1 MKSELGIMIQS
12 PFEEFEEWIQKIAE
26 NRLPELRKG
35 QFIYNMA
42 YTEFP
47 DQVDL
52 LGYCGLDCFHNDMM
66 IHPSIPHGIIKD
78 ELIDFIN
85 QQQIYGSIF

>member
-52 LGYCGLDCFHNDMM
+52 LGYCGIDCFQIISSDDMFCANASCM
-66 IHPSIPHGIIKD
+66 
-78 ELIDFIN
+78 LWA
-85 QQQIYGSIF
+85 